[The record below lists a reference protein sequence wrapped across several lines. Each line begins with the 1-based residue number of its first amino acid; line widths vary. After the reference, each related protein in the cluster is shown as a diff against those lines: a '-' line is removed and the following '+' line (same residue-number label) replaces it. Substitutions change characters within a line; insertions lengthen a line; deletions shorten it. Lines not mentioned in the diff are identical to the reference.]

1 MMSTPARE
9 LRLQVP
15 GELVAQG
22 RQQLADWEQAQPEN
36 FYTSDQHL
44 RSILEF
50 YWGAEKLRTH
60 EPRLTKFG
68 YEAAT
73 LVDAAVRRANETHNL
88 PRLERF
94 NAVGERIEEVI
105 HSADHHLAGRYIY
118 GSGAMSVYAEPGNN
132 VLAQALF
139 YLSSYN
145 GEAGHNCPLACTA
158 GVIKI
163 LQYAASAE
171 LKAKYLPRL
180 LYENYETR
188 YHGAQFLTEVQGG
201 SDVGAN
207 ACVATPHADGTWRIN
222 GEKWFCSNVTAD
234 LALITARPENATGSV
249 AGTKGLGLFLVP
261 RRLED
266 GVLNGMNIR
275 RLKDK
280 LGTKTLAT
288 AEVDFKDAVAYPI
301 GEPGKGFQHAMD
313 YVINTSRL
321 YNAVGSA
328 AAARRAYVVAW
339 TYAQHRHAFGQP
351 IAAFPL
357 VQETL
362 AEMRCDVMAMT
373 AGSFYLAHLR
383 DKIELGEADE
393 TDKQFFRFMINLNK
407 YYASVTATQVVRR
420 AIEILG
426 GNGAMENFSVLP
438 RLLRDCVIFEAW
450 EGAHNTL
457 LAQAVRDV
465 QRHGI
470 HKAVCQRLANIWQ
483 SFEIDDKDWVRHHCL
498 FVAQDALPLTF
509 GRMQDRSE
517 DRYTGFNI
525 RPQVQRMMHLFS
537 VTCLMMEAKS
547 KVQDRQRTLVS
558 SAAQLFAL
566 NSPALIAGEAT
577 ICTEER
583 AVQLI
588 ETVCAEC

>member
-1 MMSTPARE
+1 M
-9 LRLQVP
+9 
-15 GELVAQG
+15 LVTSKALETLTAPVVLAKGRAQ
-22 RQQLADWEQAQPEN
+22 LTAWEQVQPEN

-44 RSILEF
+44 QNILTF
-50 YWGAEKLRTH
+50 YWGAETLHAH

-68 YEAAT
+68 AEAAT
-73 LVDAAVRRANETHNL
+73 SVDAAVRRANEMHNL

-94 NAVGERIEEVI
+94 NAVGERMEEVI
-105 HSADHHLAGRYIY
+105 HSADHHLAGRSIY
-118 GSGAMSVYAEPGNN
+118 GSGAMAVYAEPGNN

-180 LYENYETR
+180 LDEHYETR

-207 ACVATPHADGTWRIN
+207 ACTALPHADGTWRIN

-234 LALITARPENATGSV
+234 LALITARPEGGPAGSV

-261 RRLED
+261 RRLDD
-266 GVLNGMNIR
+266 GALNGMYIR

-288 AEVDFKDAVAYPI
+288 AEVDFQDAVAYQVGGPQDVS
-301 GEPGKGFQHAMD
+301 GGKGFQHAMD

-339 TYAQHRHAFGQP
+339 TYAQHRQAFGQP

-383 DKIELGEADE
+383 DKIELGTADE

-465 QRHGI
+465 QRHRL
-470 HKAVCQRLANIWQ
+470 HEAVCARLQTLFPADAKPETKVQ
-483 SFEIDDKDWVRHHCL
+483 SLRVAFEKLTQYDELTASSLIRELAEQAMRLFYAGCL
-498 FVAQDALPLTF
+498 ARESQADAVAQWYWQT
-509 GRMQDRSE
+509 
-517 DRYTGFNI
+517 
-525 RPQVQRMMHLFS
+525 
-537 VTCLMMEAKS
+537 
-547 KVQDRQRTLVS
+547 KVEPVAVAPEVKLRFLKQIS
-558 SAAQLFAL
+558 AQL
-566 NSPALIAGEAT
+566 
-577 ICTEER
+577 
-583 AVQLI
+583 
-588 ETVCAEC
+588 

>member
-1 MMSTPARE
+1 MSTPATE
-9 LRLQVP
+9 LQLP
-15 GELVAQG
+15 APAELTAQG
-22 RQQLADWEQAQPEN
+22 RSQLAAWEQAQPDN
-36 FYTSDQHL
+36 FFTSDQHL
-44 RSILEF
+44 RDILAF
-50 YWGAEKLRTH
+50 YWGAEKLRAH
-60 EPRLTKFG
+60 EPRLTNFG
-68 YEAAT
+68 HAAANM
-73 LVDAAVRRANETHNL
+73 VDAAVRRDNETHNL

-94 NAVGERIEEVI
+94 NAVGERIEEVL

-118 GSGAMSVYAEPGNN
+118 GSGAMSVYVEPGNN

-163 LQYAASAE
+163 LQYAASPE

-180 LYENYETR
+180 LDENYETR

-207 ACVATPHADGTWRIN
+207 ACVATSHADGTWRIH

-234 LALITARPENATGSV
+234 LALITARPEGGT

-261 RRLED
+261 RRLDD
-266 GVLNGMNIR
+266 GALNGMFIR

-301 GEPGKGFQHAMD
+301 GEPGRGFQHAMD

-328 AAARRAYVVAW
+328 AAARRAYVVAQ
-339 TYAQHRHAFGQP
+339 TYAQHRQAFGQP
-351 IAAFPL
+351 IATFPL

-383 DKIELGEADE
+383 DKIELGTADE

-426 GNGAMENFSVLP
+426 GNGAMENCSVLP

-465 QRHGI
+465 QRHRL
-470 HKAVCQRLANIWQ
+470 HEAVCARLQTLFPADAKPETKVQ
-483 SFEIDDKDWVRHHCL
+483 SLRAAFENLTQYDELTASSLIRELAEQAMRLFYAGCL
-498 FVAQDALPLTF
+498 ARENQADAVAQWYWQT
-509 GRMQDRSE
+509 
-517 DRYTGFNI
+517 
-525 RPQVQRMMHLFS
+525 
-537 VTCLMMEAKS
+537 
-547 KVQDRQRTLVS
+547 KVGPVAAAPEVKLRFFKQIS
-558 SAAQLFAL
+558 AQL
-566 NSPALIAGEAT
+566 
-577 ICTEER
+577 
-583 AVQLI
+583 
-588 ETVCAEC
+588 

>member
-1 MMSTPARE
+1 MSTSATESKLPRPDA
-9 LRLQVP
+9 LDA
-15 GELVAQG
+15 LVQRG
-22 RQQLADWEQAQPEN
+22 RGQLAAWEQAQPEN
-36 FYTSDQHL
+36 FFTSDLHL
-44 RSILEF
+44 QNILAF
-50 YWGAEKLRTH
+50 YWGAEKFREH

-68 YEAAT
+68 AEAAT
-73 LVDAAVRRANETHNL
+73 VVDAAVRRDNETHNL

-118 GSGAMSVYAEPGNN
+118 GSGAMAVYAEPGNN

-163 LQYAASAE
+163 LQYAASEE

-180 LYENYETR
+180 LDENYETR

-207 ACVATPHADGTWRIN
+207 ACVATPHADGTWRVT

-234 LALITARPENATGSV
+234 LALITARPTARHEGAT

-261 RRLED
+261 RRLDD
-266 GVLNGMNIR
+266 GSLNGMFIR

-288 AEVDFKDAVAYPI
+288 AEVDFTDAVAYQI
-301 GEPGKGFQHAMD
+301 GEPGKGFQPAMD

-339 TYAQHRHAFGQP
+339 TYAQHRQAFGQP

-383 DKIELGEADE
+383 DKIELGIADE

-465 QRHGI
+465 QRHRL
-470 HKAVCQRLANIWQ
+470 HEAVCARLQTLFPADAKQETKGQ
-483 SFEIDDKDWVRHHCL
+483 SLRAAFEKLTQYDELTASSLMR
-498 FVAQDALPLTF
+498 ALAEQT
-509 GRMQDRSE
+509 
-517 DRYTGFNI
+517 
-525 RPQVQRMMHLFS
+525 MHLFYAS
-537 VTCLMMEAKS
+537 CLARENQTDDVAQWYWQT
-547 KVQDRQRTLVS
+547 KVEPVAATPEVKLRFIRGLS
-558 SAAQLFAL
+558 AQL
-566 NSPALIAGEAT
+566 
-577 ICTEER
+577 
-583 AVQLI
+583 
-588 ETVCAEC
+588 

>member
-1 MMSTPARE
+1 MSETTFD
-9 LRLQVP
+9 V
-15 GELVAQG
+15 VAQG
-22 RQQLADWEQAQPEN
+22 RQHLADWEVAQPDN
-36 FYTSDQHL
+36 FYTTDQHL
-44 RSILEF
+44 QSILGF
-50 YWGAEKLRTH
+50 YWGAEKLAAHT
-60 EPRLTKFG
+60 PRLTQFG
-68 YEAAT
+68 AEAAT
-73 LVDAAVRRANETHNL
+73 TVDAAVRRANEPHNL

-94 NAVGERIEEVI
+94 NAVGERIEKVI
-105 HSADHHLAGRYIY
+105 HSADHHVAGHAVY
-118 GSGAMSVYAEPGNN
+118 GSGAMSVYAKPGNN

-158 GVIKI
+158 GIIKT
-163 LQYAASAE
+163 LQYAGSDA

-180 LYENYETR
+180 LDENYATR
-188 YHGAQFLTEVQGG
+188 YHGAQLLTEVQGG

-207 ACVATPHADGTWRIN
+207 ACTATLLNEAENTWHIN

-234 LALITARPENATGSV
+234 LALLTARPVAGV

-261 RRLED
+261 RRLDD
-266 GVLNGMNIR
+266 GSLNGMYIR

-280 LGTKTLAT
+280 LGTKSLAT
-288 AEVDFKDAVAYPI
+288 AEVDFKDCVAYPI

-351 IAAFPL
+351 ISQFPL

-383 DKIELGEADE
+383 DKIELGEASENLDD
-393 TDKQFFRFMINLNK
+393 TDKQFFRFVVSLNK
-407 YYASVTATQVVRR
+407 HYASLTATNVVRH

-465 QRHGI
+465 QRHSL
-470 HKAVCQRLANIWQ
+470 HEAYHQRIGQLLNGNDAAPLSLLGNELADLRQYDEMTASVAMRDLANRMMPL
-483 SFEIDDKDWVRHHCL
+483 FYLACL
-498 FVAQDALPLTF
+498 TSATNAAAQTARQWLRQT
-509 GRMQDRSE
+509 
-517 DRYTGFNI
+517 
-525 RPQVQRMMHLFS
+525 QVQPERMNP
-537 VTCLMMEAKS
+537 
-547 KVQDRQRTLVS
+547 QRKK
-558 SAAQLFAL
+558 
-566 NSPALIAGEAT
+566 E
-577 ICTEER
+577 
-583 AVQLI
+583 LI
-588 ETVCAEC
+588 EKLSGGMT